1 MIVKT
6 EALVLKSR
14 RYRETS
20 KIVTLYSEKF
30 GKIKGVAK
38 GARETKSKFGAA
50 LEPMTHVSI
59 VLYKKEHRDL
69 HMISQ
74 SDIVQLF
81 PRLHSDLARI
91 TAGLSVVD
99 LIDAAMHDEEPNEPV
114 FRLVTQVMSE
124 LDTATKNLENVL
136 YSFRLRLLDLMGFK
150 PDFQA
155 CVRCKRKLV
164 HLTPSSKTIQFDVQ
178 AGGIVCRSC
187 AIRFPRRVNLTLGT
201 VKILRGMQEAAL
213 SDVTE
218 VEIPDSS
225 KKEIEEILKTYAKVH
240 LVGVERLRTEGLSK
254 KLAV

>member
-20 KIVTLYSEKF
+20 KIVTFYSEKF

-74 SDIVQLF
+74 SEIVRLF

-91 TAGLSVVD
+91 TAGLFAVE

-114 FRLVTQVMSE
+114 FRLVIEIMSE
-124 LDTATKNLENVL
+124 LDSATKNLENVL
-136 YSFRLRLLDLMGFK
+136 YFFRLHLLDLMGFK

-155 CVRCKRKLV
+155 CVRCKKELV
-164 HLTPSSKTIQFDVQ
+164 HLTPDNKTIQFDVQ

-187 AIRFPRRVNLTLGT
+187 AMKFPRRVNLTLRT
-201 VKILRGMQEAAL
+201 VKILRDLQGASL
-213 SDVTE
+213 SHVTE
-218 VEIPDSS
+218 AEIHLSS
-225 KKEIEEILKTYAKVH
+225 RKEIEEVLKTYTKVH
-240 LVGVERLRTEGLSK
+240 LAGVERLRTEGLSK
-254 KLAV
+254 KLVV

>member
-6 EALVLKSR
+6 EALVLKSKR
-14 RYRETS
+14 HRETS
-20 KIVTLYSEKF
+20 KIVTFYSEKF
-30 GKIKGVAK
+30 GKVKGVAK

-74 SDIVQLF
+74 AEIVQLF
-81 PRLHSDLARI
+81 PHLHSDLGRI
-91 TAGLSVVD
+91 TAGLSVVE
-99 LIDAAMHDEEPNEPV
+99 LIDAAMHDEESNEPV
-114 FRLVTQVMSE
+114 FRLVTEIMSE

-136 YSFRLRLLDLMGFK
+136 YFFRLRLLDLMGFR

-155 CVRCKRKLV
+155 CVRCKKKLV
-164 HLTPSSKTIQFDVQ
+164 RLSPDDQTIQFDVQ

-187 AIRFPRRVNLTLGT
+187 AMRFPRRVNLTLGT
-201 VKILRGMQEAAL
+201 VKILRRLQEAAL

-218 VEIPDSS
+218 VAIPDSS
-225 KKEIEEILKTYAKVH
+225 KKEIEETLKTYTKVH
-240 LVGVERLRTEGLSK
+240 LAGVGRLKTEGLSK
-254 KLAV
+254 KLVV

>member
-20 KIVTLYSEKF
+20 KIVAFYSKEF
-30 GKIKGVAK
+30 GKIRGVAK

-74 SDIVQLF
+74 SEIVRLF

-91 TAGLSVVD
+91 TAGLSAVE

-114 FRLVTQVMSE
+114 FRLVIELMSE

-136 YSFRLRLLDLMGFK
+136 YFFRLRLLDLMGFK

-155 CVRCKRKLV
+155 CVRCKKKLA
-164 HLTPSSKTIQFDVQ
+164 HMTPDNKTIQFDVQ

-187 AIRFPRRVNLTLGT
+187 AMRFPRRVNLTLGT
-201 VKILRGMQEAAL
+201 VKILRGLQEAAL

-225 KKEIEEILKTYAKVH
+225 RKEIEEILKTYTKVH
-240 LVGVERLRTEGLSK
+240 LAGVERLKTEGLSK
-254 KLAV
+254 KLVV

>member
-20 KIVTLYSEKF
+20 KIVTFYSQKF

-74 SDIVQLF
+74 SEIVRLF
-81 PRLHSDLARI
+81 PRLHSDLTRI
-91 TAGLSVVD
+91 TAGLSVAE

-114 FRLVTQVMSE
+114 FRLVIEVMSE

-155 CVRCKRKLV
+155 CVRCKKRLVKL
-164 HLTPSSKTIQFDVQ
+164 TSDNKTIQFDAQ

-187 AIRFPRRVNLTLGT
+187 SIRFPRRVNLTLRT
-201 VKILRGMQEAAL
+201 VRILRELQGGAL
-213 SDVTE
+213 SHVAE
-218 VEIPDSS
+218 VEIPEPSR
-225 KKEIEEILKTYAKVH
+225 KEIEEILKTYTKIH
-240 LVGVERLRTEGLSK
+240 LAGVERLKTEGLSK